1 MPRLPHI
8 PLAALGP
15 VALVSLLVLLVFW
28 RPAAPGVILPPP
40 SAFQPMA
47 APERQRAPGEP
58 TPTPA
63 PLVGQYARRADL
75 EIVSARGLFT
85 PEEKERLAGELER
98 ALAYVS
104 ERFGS
109 GPKAKFSAYFGLEPG
124 CGLHGIAYTAE
135 RTAQVFTCPD
145 IPRARA
151 VNIMAH
157 EFVHQLAHD
166 RYGDAHLSADMILL
180 EGLATWGAGDYWL
193 GGAPSFANMV
203 QPWVIS
209 GRTLPLATSYVG
221 RPIGDMNMLYYQWA
235 SFVEFLI
242 QVYGR
247 ASFDA
252 LYVTGGSSPGS
263 ADYLG
268 IYGKRLDQLEQEW
281 EAWVAG

>member
-1 MPRLPHI
+1 MHRLPHI

-15 VALVSLLVLLVFW
+15 VALVSLLVLMVFW
-28 RPAAPGVILPPP
+28 RPAAPSVILPPP
-40 SAFQPMA
+40 SAFQPMD
-47 APERQRAPGEP
+47 APERPRAPGEP
-58 TPTPA
+58 TPSPA
-63 PLVGQYARRADL
+63 PLVGQYAQRNDL
-75 EIVSARGLFT
+75 EIVSADGLFT
-85 PEEKERLAGELER
+85 PEEKARLAGELER

-104 ERFGS
+104 QRFGS
-109 GPKAKFSAYFGLEPG
+109 GPSAKFSAYFGLEPG

-145 IPRARA
+145 IPRSRA

-166 RYGDAHLSADMILL
+166 RYGDAHLRADMILL
-180 EGLATWGAGDYWL
+180 EGVATWGAGDYWL
-193 GGAPSFANMV
+193 GGAPSFAHMV

-209 GRTLPLATSYVG
+209 GRALPLATSYVG

-247 ASFDA
+247 ERFDA
-252 LYVTGGSSPGS
+252 LYVTGSSSPGS

-268 IYGKRLDQLEQEW
+268 VYGKGLDQLEREW